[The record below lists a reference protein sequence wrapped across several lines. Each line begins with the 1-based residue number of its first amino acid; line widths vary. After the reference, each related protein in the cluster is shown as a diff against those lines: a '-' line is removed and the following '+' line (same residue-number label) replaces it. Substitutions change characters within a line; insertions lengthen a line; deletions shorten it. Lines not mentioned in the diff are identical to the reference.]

1 MTGDDFESTLRDG
14 MHSAIDPIVP
24 GANAADRVMD
34 AVTASASQPRSRFAG
49 LHIGQGL
56 GAVLVASVVVI
67 LVGGA
72 LSISLALRG
81 HSGQPLPGPAATAG
95 ATSTQTPTPTATPTP
110 LPTPATI
117 ALQPSNCDGGMVTA
131 TFIDFDG
138 AAGSEGG
145 DIALKNTS
153 GNGCTMHGY
162 TNLQGLLNGKV
173 TQLGVTHVQATLIN
187 NNNGT
192 MPTVQS
198 FVLAGGETAYVAVE
212 WTDVQSTPTAC
223 ATFRTLLITPPYG
236 PPPQEDIADTVAMNP
251 PVMLC
256 PSHGAAIWINEA
268 PVSLTRYFYQ
278 R

>member
-1 MTGDDFESTLRDG
+1 MSDDFEHRLRDG
-14 MHSAIDPIVP
+14 MHGAIDPIVP
-24 GANAADRVMD
+24 GANAENRVMD
-34 AVTASASQPRSRFAG
+34 AVSTSASAPRRRFAG
-49 LHIGQGL
+49 LRIGQGL
-56 GAVLVASVVVI
+56 GAALMASVVVI

-72 LSISLALRG
+72 LGVSLALRANQGTG
-81 HSGQPLPGPAATAG
+81 HPQPSGPAATAG
-95 ATSTQTPTPTATPTP
+95 ATSTPVPTPSPSPTPTPEA
-110 LPTPATI
+110 AH
-117 ALQPSNCDGGMVTA
+117 PSNCEGGMLTA

-153 GNGCTMHGY
+153 GNGCTMDGY
-162 TNLQGLLNGKV
+162 TNLQGLLHGHV

-187 NNNGT
+187 NSNGT

-198 FVLAGGETAYVAVE
+198 FVLAGGGTAYVAVE
-212 WTDVQSTPTAC
+212 WTDVQSSSTECSA
-223 ATFRTLLITPPYG
+223 FGTLLITPPYG
-236 PPPQEDIADTVAMNP
+236 PPPQENAAATVVMNP

-278 R
+278 Q